1 VLKPCPKGRQLNML
15 IFILSWPRTR
25 KNSIHRFLNTC
36 CNEHTNFKK
45 FYMIVELYILTYA
58 HGHQQINVMLNSDEF
73 LIMSLLI
80 LFFQNW
86 NILETSLKGYNACS
100 YYMLDNVN
108 STNVS
113 YEYSNLV
120 KSQTW
125 SSPKTH
131 DPSNATFEM
140 CSLKVAIG
148 SIGFDVWL
156 ESEGSDTYHLL
167 SWFHVPNMCSTNKT
181 LNLLKILRRE
191 VEFYLSKKSMGIQNL
206 EPTYKSWFMSTT
218 M

>member
-1 VLKPCPKGRQLNML
+1 
-15 IFILSWPRTR
+15 
-25 KNSIHRFLNTC
+25 
-36 CNEHTNFKK
+36 
-45 FYMIVELYILTYA
+45 MIVELYILTYA

-86 NILETSLKGYNACS
+86 NILETSLKGFNACS
-100 YYMLDNVN
+100 YYMLDNVD
-108 STNVS
+108 SMNVS
-113 YEYSNLV
+113 YVYSNLV

-125 SSPKTH
+125 SSARTY
-131 DPSNATFEM
+131 DLSNASFEM
-140 CSLKVAIG
+140 CSSKVAIG
-148 SIGFDVWL
+148 SIGFDVRL

-167 SWFHVPNMCSTNKT
+167 SWFHIPTMCSTNKT
-181 LNLLKILRRE
+181 LNLLKILIRE
-191 VEFYLSKKSMGIQNL
+191 VEFYLPKKSMGIQIL